1 MIQKIDF
8 ETARAVLDAN
18 ENAVLLDVRTEE
30 EYEWEHA
37 VGAKLLCMDAIDADS
52 AQAVIPSYSSFVVVY
67 CRSGNRSA
75 LAAKRLARLG
85 YENLYDIG
93 GLNGW
98 PYGTTTGLDG

>member
-8 ETARAVLDAN
+8 EQARKILD
-18 ENAVLLDVRTEE
+18 ENPSAVLLDVRTEE

-37 VGAKLLCMDAIDADS
+37 AGAVLLCLDAIDADTAS
-52 AQAVIPSYSSFVVVY
+52 AVLPDFQAPVVVY

-75 LAAKRLARLG
+75 LACKKLVRLG
-85 YENLYDIG
+85 YENVCDLG

-98 PYGTTTGLDG
+98 PYGTTPGLEP

>member
-1 MIQKIDF
+1 MIHKIDF
-8 ETARAVLDAN
+8 ETAHTLLDTHKD
-18 ENAVLLDVRTEE
+18 AVLLDVRTEE

-37 VGAKLLCMDAIDADS
+37 VGAKLLCLDAIDAETAAD
-52 AQAVIPSYSSFVVVY
+52 VIPTLSACVIIY

>member
-8 ETARAVLDAN
+8 ARAKEILDSQPG
-18 ENAVLLDVRTEE
+18 AVLLDVRTEE

-37 VGAKLLCMDAIDADS
+37 AGAVLLCLDAIDADTAAESLPEKS
-52 AQAVIPSYSSFVVVY
+52 APIVVY

-75 LAAKRLARLG
+75 LACKRLVRLG
-85 YENLYDIG
+85 YEALYDLG

-98 PYGTTTGLDG
+98 PYGMNNGLEA

>member
-1 MIQKIDF
+1 MIQKTDF
-8 ETARAVLDAN
+8 EAARAVLDAN
-18 ENAVLLDVRTEE
+18 DNSILLDVRTEE

-37 VGAKLLCMDAIDADS
+37 VGAKLLCLDAIDADT
-52 AQAVIPSYSSFVVVY
+52 AAAVIPNLTTHTVIY

-98 PYGTTTGLDG
+98 PYGTTTGLDA